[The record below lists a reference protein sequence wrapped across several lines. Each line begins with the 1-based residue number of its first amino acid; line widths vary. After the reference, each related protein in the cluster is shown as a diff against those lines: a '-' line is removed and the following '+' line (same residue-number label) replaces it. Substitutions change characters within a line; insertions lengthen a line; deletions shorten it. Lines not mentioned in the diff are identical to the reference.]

1 MLRLLRAGLAI
12 VVGVL
17 QKQTALVARGNY
29 GDAAVSLAAMV
40 PVLGAAATA
49 GKLGTKAAK
58 MAGKVA
64 GKVDEAAA
72 GIKQGISKMQD
83 ACKGSNCFIAGT
95 QVLVAVDGQS
105 VPKVALA
112 DPEDALAIDQLFAAP
127 DVALDF
133 DRYAAA
139 GAFLLAAG
147 LTVRRP
153 ARLSRRRRKSAAEA
167 N

>member
-83 ACKGSNCFIAGT
+83 ACKGSRT
-95 QVLVAVDGQS
+95 W
-105 VPKVALA
+105 
-112 DPEDALAIDQLFAAP
+112 
-127 DVALDF
+127 
-133 DRYAAA
+133 R
-139 GAFLLAAG
+139 
-147 LTVRRP
+147 
-153 ARLSRRRRKSAAEA
+153 
-167 N
+167 